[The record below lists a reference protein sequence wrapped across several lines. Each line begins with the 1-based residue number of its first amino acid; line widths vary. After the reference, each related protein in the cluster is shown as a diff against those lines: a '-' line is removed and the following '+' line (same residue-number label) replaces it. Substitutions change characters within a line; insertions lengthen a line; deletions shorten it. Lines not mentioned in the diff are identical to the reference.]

1 VHAGGAHTESALLVG
16 DERAAPVLPMLSL
29 CGAAVERERAALP
42 TLMSQSLSQPA
53 LHMPTLSQSLSQPAL
68 HMPTLSQSPSK
79 GGGVHGLRALA
90 GRQWQPPSSSKAVS
104 SLIHSAAPEGRATGA
119 SVGAAAVLD
128 GAVEFTG
135 DFGLLTPARGRRL
148 RSISKEQA
156 GSPKI
161 GLSPGAR
168 RRSSSLGS
176 ELIQADLPLPSK
188 PALRITGRWSAPG
201 PALLTDRSLAETKS
215 RVCLFAYNPHNHM
228 TKPSLTLYPDP
239 DH

>member
-1 VHAGGAHTESALLVG
+1 MHAGGAHTESALLVG

-42 TLMSQSLSQPA
+42 TLM
-53 LHMPTLSQSLSQPAL
+53 SQSLSQPAL

-215 RVCLFAYNPHNHM
+215 RVCLFVYNPQNH
-228 TKPSLTLYPDP
+228 T
-239 DH
+239 

>member
-1 VHAGGAHTESALLVG
+1 MHAGGAHTESALLVG

-68 HMPTLSQSPSK
+68 HMATLSQSPSK

-176 ELIQADLPLPSK
+176 ELIQADLPLPK

>member
-1 VHAGGAHTESALLVG
+1 MREYCRVHAGGAHTESALLVG

-42 TLMSQSLSQPA
+42 TLM
-53 LHMPTLSQSLSQPAL
+53 SQSLSQPAL

-215 RVCLFAYNPHNHM
+215 RVCLFVYNPQNH
-228 TKPSLTLYPDP
+228 T
-239 DH
+239 

>member
-1 VHAGGAHTESALLVG
+1 MHAGGAHTESALLVG
-16 DERAAPVLPMLSL
+16 DERAAPVLSMLSL

-42 TLMSQSLSQPA
+42 TLM
-53 LHMPTLSQSLSQPAL
+53 SQSLSQPAL

-168 RRSSSLGS
+168 PRSSSLGS
-176 ELIQADLPLPSK
+176 ELIQADLPLPK

-215 RVCLFAYNPHNHM
+215 RVCLLVYNPQNHM
-228 TKPSLTLYPDP
+228 TKPSLTLYPDA

>member
-1 VHAGGAHTESALLVG
+1 
-16 DERAAPVLPMLSL
+16 M
-29 CGAAVERERAALP
+29 
-42 TLMSQSLSQPA
+42 
-53 LHMPTLSQSLSQPAL
+53 
-68 HMPTLSQSPSK
+68 
-79 GGGVHGLRALA
+79 HGLRALA

-215 RVCLFAYNPHNHM
+215 RVCLLVYNPQNHM
-228 TKPSLTLYPDP
+228 TKPSR
-239 DH
+239 

>member
-1 VHAGGAHTESALLVG
+1 MREYCRVHAGGAHTESALLVG

-104 SLIHSAAPEGRATGA
+104 SLIHSAAP
-119 SVGAAAVLD
+119 
-128 GAVEFTG
+128 
-135 DFGLLTPARGRRL
+135 
-148 RSISKEQA
+148 KEQA

-176 ELIQADLPLPSK
+176 ELIQADLPLPK

-215 RVCLFAYNPHNHM
+215 RVCLLVYNPQNHM
-228 TKPSLTLYPDP
+228 TKPSLTLYPDA

>member
-1 VHAGGAHTESALLVG
+1 MHAGGAHTESALLVG

-42 TLMSQSLSQPA
+42 TLM
-53 LHMPTLSQSLSQPAL
+53 SQSLSQPAL

-215 RVCLFAYNPHNHM
+215 RVCLLVYNPQNHM
-228 TKPSLTLYPDP
+228 TKPSR
-239 DH
+239 

>member
-1 VHAGGAHTESALLVG
+1 MREYCRVHAGGAHTESALLVG

-42 TLMSQSLSQPA
+42 TLM
-53 LHMPTLSQSLSQPAL
+53 SQSLSQPAL

-215 RVCLFAYNPHNHM
+215 RVCLLVYNPQNHM
-228 TKPSLTLYPDP
+228 TKPSR
-239 DH
+239 

>member
-1 VHAGGAHTESALLVG
+1 MHAGGAHTESALLVG

-53 LHMPTLSQSLSQPAL
+53 LHMA
-68 HMPTLSQSPSK
+68 TLSQSPSK

-215 RVCLFAYNPHNHM
+215 RVCLFVYNPQNH
-228 TKPSLTLYPDP
+228 T
-239 DH
+239 